1 MKRIAMPVR
10 ISIDR
15 HKDNSV
21 TFETV
26 YAALSDT
33 VFWIN
38 NDPKAPHWPAASPTQ
53 PFTRSQIGPA
63 PSPNSDSFSVF
74 VKGNTPPYQI
84 KYGCIVSQH
93 TQESG
98 LINVYL
104 DFGPAGTA
112 PATIPANAPFSLA
125 VTAGGVGPYTFAV
138 APAVPLGGGQVCGVP
153 PGLSLAALST
163 GVVLSGTPT
172 QKGPFL
178 FTLQASD
185 SLQNSFEQQNYAI
198 VVS

>member
-1 MKRIAMPVR
+1 MPVR

-15 HKDNSV
+15 QKDNTV

-38 NDPKAPHWPAASPTQ
+38 NDPKAPHWPAASAAQ

-63 PSPNSDSFSVF
+63 PSPNSDSFPVF
-74 VKGNTPPYQI
+74 IKGNTPPYPI
-84 KYGCIVSQH
+84 KYGCIVSGH
-93 TQESG
+93 TQEAG

-104 DFGPAGTA
+104 DFGPAGTK
-112 PATIPANAPFSLA
+112 PATIPANAAYSLA
-125 VTAGGVGPYTFAV
+125 VTAGGVAPYTFAV
-138 APAVPLGGGQVCGVP
+138 APGVPLGGGQIYGVP
-153 PGLSLAALST
+153 PGLSLTAVST
-163 GVVLSGTPT
+163 GVILSGTPT
-172 QKGPFL
+172 QKGSFL

-185 SLQNSFEQQNYAI
+185 SQQNSFEQQNYTI
-198 VVS
+198 VVT

>member
-1 MKRIAMPVR
+1 MPVR

-15 HKDNSV
+15 QEADQV

-38 NDPKAPHWPAASPTQ
+38 HDPKAPHWPAASPTQ
-53 PFTRSQIGPA
+53 QFTRSQIGPA

-74 VKGNTPPYQI
+74 IKGNTPPYPIQ
-84 KYGCIVSQH
+84 YGCIVPGH
-93 TQESG
+93 TQEVG

-104 DFGPAGTA
+104 DFGPAGIT
-112 PATIPANAPFSLA
+112 PATIPANALYSLA

-138 APAVPLGGGQVCGVP
+138 APGVPLGGGQVYGVP
-153 PGLSLAALST
+153 PGLSLTAVVT
-163 GVVLSGTPT
+163 GVILSGTPI
-172 QKGPFL
+172 QKGSFL

-185 SLQNSFEQQNYAI
+185 SLQNSFEQQNYTI
-198 VVS
+198 VVT